1 MHATVF
7 GGVVIGVLG
16 FFILARL
23 AAGSAGPFETRV
35 LASTA
40 DGAGGVAVTFSITN
54 AGDSEGVADC
64 RVTRDG
70 VPRPDDVALRSP
82 LLAAGETVT
91 FERRFSKDSG
101 DPVGYLADAVSVI
114 CT

>member
-7 GGVVIGVLG
+7 IGIVIGVVG

-23 AAGSAGPFETRV
+23 ATGSAGPFATRV
-35 LASTA
+35 LTSTA
-40 DGAGGVAVTFSITN
+40 DGAGGVALTFSITN
-54 AGDSEGVADC
+54 AGASEGAADC

-82 LLAAGETVT
+82 VLAAGESVT
-91 FERRFSKDSG
+91 FDRLLSKSPG
-101 DPVGYLADAVSVI
+101 DPVGYLDDAVSVI

>member
-7 GGVVIGVLG
+7 IGVAAGVLG
-16 FFILARL
+16 FFVLARL
-23 AAGSAGPFETRV
+23 AIGSAGPFVTRI
-35 LASTA
+35 LTSSA

-54 AGDSEGVADC
+54 DGTSEGAADC

-70 VPRPDDVALRSP
+70 VPRPDDLALRSP
-82 LLAAGETVT
+82 VLAAGETVT
-91 FERRFSKDSG
+91 FDRLLSKGSG
-101 DPVGYLADAVSVI
+101 DPIGYIADAVSVI